1 MSPMATWED
10 GPEYAPHQ
18 RPDQFEA
25 PSGATALDA
34 GGPPPPPLPQA
45 PAQPPSGYQPPQQ
58 VAPLEDL
65 VPRSDVPRDPHR
77 AFEVVSATMTE
88 QSAVGPAWNA
98 AHSAS
103 WAPPGSAPVPVPV
116 LPPPGHDP
124 RQPFLATQGMRPG
137 QQPPPPGPPLPAPG
151 TDQWFSP
158 TTWAPPQVPA
168 DDRSLLRQV
177 VDGVGTPLLIFLAV
191 GLIPILSPF
200 CVVVALLLTGMARR
214 RRQHLRLGLLV
225 GLGFVALGGMVGF
238 VQTLSWDGTVEALR
252 SPSVLVCLAMLVA
265 APIIS
270 YLSIQA
276 GEPELRPETS
286 TRGSSSWG

>member
-25 PSGATALDA
+25 PREALVLDA
-34 GGPPPPPLPQA
+34 GGPPPPPLPEA
-45 PAQPPSGYQPPQQ
+45 PPQPPTGYQPPQQ
-58 VAPLEDL
+58 VAPLETL
-65 VPRSDVPRDPHR
+65 VPRSEVSRDPHL
-77 AFEVVSATMTE
+77 AFEVASATMTQ

-98 AHSAS
+98 AHSSS
-103 WAPPGSAPVPVPV
+103 WAASDGAPAPAPA
-116 LPPPGHDP
+116 PPGHDP
-124 RQPFLATQGMRPG
+124 RQPFVATQGMRPG
-137 QQPPPPGPPLPAPG
+137 QQPPAPGPMPAPG

-158 TTWAPPQVPA
+158 VTWAPPQVPT

-177 VDGVGTPLLIFLAV
+177 VDGVGTPLLIALAV

-200 CVVVALLLTGMARR
+200 CVVAALLLTSMSRR
-214 RRQHLRLGLLV
+214 RRQHLRLGLLI
-225 GLGFVALGGMVGF
+225 GLGFVVLGGLVGF

-252 SPSVLVCLAMLVA
+252 SPSVLVCFAMLVA

-276 GEPELRPETS
+276 REPEQRPQTS

>member
-1 MSPMATWED
+1 MATWED

-25 PSGATALDA
+25 PREATALDA
-34 GGPPPPPLPQA
+34 AAPAPPPPPRA
-45 PAQPPSGYQPPQQ
+45 PLQPPTGYQPPQQ
-58 VAPLEDL
+58 VAPLDTL
-65 VPRSDVPRDPHR
+65 VPRTDVPRDPHR
-77 AFEVVSATMTE
+77 AFEVVSAMMTE

-98 AHSAS
+98 AHSSS
-103 WAPPGSAPVPVPV
+103 WAPPGTAPVPVPAA
-116 LPPPGHDP
+116 PPGHDP
-124 RQPFLATQGMRPG
+124 RQPFVATQGMRPG
-137 QQPPPPGPPLPAPG
+137 QQPPVPGPPLPAPG

-158 TTWAPPQVPA
+158 VTWAPPQVPT

-177 VDGVGTPLLIFLAV
+177 VDGVGTPLLIFLAI

-200 CVVVALLLTGMARR
+200 AVVAALLLTGMARR
-214 RRQHLRLGLLV
+214 RRQQLRLGLLI
-225 GLGFVALGGMVGF
+225 GLGFVTLGGMVGF
-238 VQTLSWDGTVEALR
+238 VQTLSWAGTVEALR

-265 APIIS
+265 APVIS

-276 GEPELRPETS
+276 GEPEQRPQAS